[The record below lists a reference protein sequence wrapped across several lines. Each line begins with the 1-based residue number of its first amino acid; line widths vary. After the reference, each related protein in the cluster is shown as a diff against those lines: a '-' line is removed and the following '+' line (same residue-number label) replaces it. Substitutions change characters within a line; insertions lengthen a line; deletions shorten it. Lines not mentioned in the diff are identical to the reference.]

1 MTMNPTPLADLLPDF
16 DRVPA
21 VLLPYQQEWVA
32 DESPLKVAEKSRR
45 IGLTWAEAADVALV
59 ASTDR
64 SAGGQNIYYVG
75 YNKDMTVEFIQAVA
89 MWAKAYDLAAAE
101 IEESIWED
109 GDKQIQTFIVRFP
122 KSGLRVEALTSRPSN
137 LRGRQ
142 GILVLDEAAF
152 HDDLDELIKAA
163 MAFLIWGGKVRI
175 ISTHDGED
183 NPFNVLIQEIRAGKR
198 KGTVHRITF
207 NEAVEQGLYKR
218 VCMRKGTDYDPEEE
232 KVWVEEIY
240 AFYGD
245 GATEELDVIPSNGG
259 GKWLSV
265 ALLNKRKN
273 FDIPVLRFT
282 APKHWEHKDTTE
294 ISRMIEIEEWFN
306 DNLKPLLEALPRQ
319 EESYYGLDFARKKN
333 ACSLWLN
340 QRKQDGRRYCPFVFE
355 MFNVPYKQQEKIMLL
370 ILAMLPNLRKGAQD
384 ATGNG
389 GFLAE
394 ALKIVYGERIE
405 AVMLNEG
412 WYRENTPHFK
422 AALEDGEIID
432 MPADRDIQE
441 DHRAFVL
448 VKGVARI
455 PEAGKSNT
463 NKNRHG
469 DSGIAHLL
477 CDYASCNPEAPI
489 EFMSISVSS
498 DSQNGFE
505 EDLED
510 LLSDFHY
517 M

>member
-1 MTMNPTPLADLLPDF
+1 MTMNPTPLADLMPEF

-21 VLLPYQQEWVA
+21 VLLPYQQQWVA
-32 DESPLKVAEKSRR
+32 DDSPLKIAEKSRR
-45 IGLTWAEAADVALV
+45 IGLTWAEAADVALI

-64 SAGGQNIYYVG
+64 NAGGQNIYYVG
-75 YNKDMTVEFIQAVA
+75 YNKDMTVEFIQACA
-89 MWAKAYDLAAAE
+89 MWSKAYDLAAAE
-101 IEESIWED
+101 IEDGIWED
-109 GDKQIQTFIVRFP
+109 GDKQIQTFIIRYP
-122 KSGLRVEALTSRPSN
+122 KSGLRIEALTSRPSN

-198 KGTVHRITF
+198 KGTVHRVTF
-207 NEAVEQGLYKR
+207 HEAVEQGLYKR
-218 VCMRKGTDYDPEEE
+218 VCMRKGTDYDLEEE

-240 AFYGD
+240 SFYGD

-282 APKHWEHKDTTE
+282 APKHWEHQDTSE
-294 ISRMIEIEEWFN
+294 ISRMVEMEEWFN
-306 DNLKPLLEALPRQ
+306 EHLKPLLEALPRQ

-333 ACSLWLN
+333 ACSLWMN

-355 MFNVPYKQQEKIMLL
+355 MFNVPYKQQEKVMLL

-463 NKNRHG
+463 DKNRHG

-477 CDYASCNPEAPI
+477 CDFASCNPEAPI
-489 EFMSISVSS
+489 EFMSISINLDS
-498 DSQNGFE
+498 DEFGD
-505 EDLED
+505 DLES
-510 LLSDFHY
+510 LLSDFKY